1 MAPKLRRVHAA
12 LDEQYRLL
20 QLIRSSLN
28 QRSFSA
34 LVPVLNPLIAS
45 IEKCQ
50 STFTAW
56 EEKESKR
63 MAAVAGHRRVA
74 SAAAAGR
81 ATGSPPVG
89 SPGSAAGSS
98 PSPPPLA
105 VDAADRDTKRLRT

>member
-12 LDEQYRLL
+12 LDEQYGLL

-34 LVPVLNPLIAS
+34 LVPVLNPLIGS

-56 EEKESKR
+56 EEKENKR
-63 MAAVAGHRRVA
+63 LAAVAGHRRGV
-74 SAAAAGR
+74 SAGGAVRPA
-81 ATGSPPVG
+81 GSPPLT
-89 SPGSAAGSS
+89 SPHTARSAS
-98 PSPPPLA
+98 PSPPPL
-105 VDAADRDTKRLRT
+105 DDGDRDSKRLRT

>member
-12 LDEQYRLL
+12 LDEQYGLL

-34 LVPVLNPLIAS
+34 LGPVLNPLSGS

-56 EEKESKR
+56 EEKENKR
-63 MAAVAGHRRVA
+63 LAAVAGHRRGV
-74 SAAAAGR
+74 SAAGG
-81 ATGSPPVG
+81 ATRPAGSPPLT
-89 SPGSAAGSS
+89 SPHTARSAS
-98 PSPPPLA
+98 PSPPPLDD
-105 VDAADRDTKRLRT
+105 VDRDSKRLRT